1 MEPEQQPGHCDFGR
15 VWQYLLLLLLVCPKR
30 RRQGKS
36 LSTFFSAITFTQVCV
51 QCCSATAVKVQSTVC
66 LFPPPSVIL
75 FFSTRLRQPNKGGC
89 CSLAHL
95 QCTISTMRNCEQLS
109 SLQESSTLRLRLC
122 VWQRR
127 QLLASSIDWHTARLS
142 HKRRRTLT
150 HFNTQIESK
159 HKVALFHLIDYYCCC
174 CCC

>member
-75 FFSTRLRQPNKGGC
+75 FFLLLYSISAAKQGRLLLT
-89 CSLAHL
+89 CSG
-95 QCTISTMRNCEQLS
+95 TISTMRNCEQLS

-150 HFNTQIESK
+150 HFNTHTHTDLNTK
-159 HKVALFHLIDYYCCC
+159 
-174 CCC
+174 